1 MNPSDK
7 MQPSKL
13 LGVLTLAV
21 SVAAISLD
29 SGVSKALAANHDGSS
44 VANAGGSHRLTARA
58 KGKGKGKAK
67 CTGKAKAKAKA
78 KGKGRGKE
86 NYFSSDDDSD
96 SSSSFEDEPRLHNWD
111 CTRCKTKNS
120 SECREGYVQGLFCRS
135 ATKAFFLEPDTD
147 NITDTARSGIKS
159 IEKELWNFCEIKGA
173 KGSLVFES

>member
-96 SSSSFEDEPRLHNWD
+96 SSSSSEDEPRLHNWD

>member
-1 MNPSDK
+1 MTPSDK

-58 KGKGKGKAK
+58 KGKA
-67 CTGKAKAKAKA
+67 KAKAKAKA
-78 KGKGRGKE
+78 KGRGKE

-96 SSSSFEDEPRLHNWD
+96 SSSSDEDEPRLHNWD

-120 SECREGYVQGLFCRS
+120 SECREGYVQGLCCRS

-173 KGSLVFES
+173 KGSLAFES

>member
-1 MNPSDK
+1 MTPSDK

-29 SGVSKALAANHDGSS
+29 SGVSRALAANHDGSR
-44 VANAGGSHRLTARA
+44 VANAEGSHRLTARA

-96 SSSSFEDEPRLHNWD
+96 SSSSDEDEPRLHNWD

-120 SECREGYVQGLFCRS
+120 SECREGYVQGLCCPS

-147 NITDTARSGIKS
+147 NITDTAPSGIKS
-159 IEKELWNFCEIKGA
+159 IE
-173 KGSLVFES
+173 

>member
-1 MNPSDK
+1 

-29 SGVSKALAANHDGSS
+29 SGVSKALAANHDGSR
-44 VANAGGSHRLTARA
+44 VANAEGSHRLTARA
-58 KGKGKGKAK
+58 KG
-67 CTGKAKAKAKA
+67 

-96 SSSSFEDEPRLHNWD
+96 SSSSDEDEPRLHNWD

-120 SECREGYVQGLFCRS
+120 SECREGYVQGLCCPS

-147 NITDTARSGIKS
+147 NITDTAPSGIKS

-173 KGSLVFES
+173 KGSLAFES